1 MIRIL
6 LVDDHAVVRRGVRD
20 ILTEALGKVAF
31 GEASKPSEAMEKLQ
45 AEDWDVV
52 VLDISLPGRG
62 GLDAL
67 REIKRLRPSLPV
79 LVLSMHAEDHYAL
92 RALRAGA
99 AGYVNKESAAEDL
112 SGAVRKVLAGGTHVS
127 TRLAETLAKSLRV
140 DTSRP
145 AHDRLSDRE
154 LEVLRGSGRR
164 QDGQADRR
172 RAGAVGKDGQHLPH
186 ATSREDADAHQRR
199 ADPVRA
205 SRGPGRVDRDVV
217 IGARAALAPRCLAS
231 L

>member
-31 GEASKPSEAMEKLQ
+31 GEASKPSEAIDKLQ

-67 REIKRLRPSLPV
+67 REIKRLRPALPV

-127 TRLAETLAKSLRV
+127 VRLAETLAKILRV
-140 DTSRP
+140 DASRP

-154 LEVLRGSGRR
+154 LEVLRGL
-164 QDGQADRR
+164 
-172 RAGAVGKDGQHLPH
+172 AGGKTVKQIGVDLALSEKTVSTYRTRLLEKMQMHTNAELIQY
-186 ATSREDADAHQRR
+186 ALREGL
-199 ADPVRA
+199 VE
-205 SRGPGRVDRDVV
+205 
-217 IGARAALAPRCLAS
+217 
-231 L
+231 

>member
-31 GEASKPSEAMEKLQ
+31 GEASKPSEAIEKLQ

-67 REIKRLRPSLPV
+67 REIKRLRPALPV

-99 AGYVNKESAAEDL
+99 AGYVNK
-112 SGAVRKVLAGGTHVS
+112 
-127 TRLAETLAKSLRV
+127 
-140 DTSRP
+140 
-145 AHDRLSDRE
+145 
-154 LEVLRGSGRR
+154 
-164 QDGQADRR
+164 
-172 RAGAVGKDGQHLPH
+172 
-186 ATSREDADAHQRR
+186 
-199 ADPVRA
+199 
-205 SRGPGRVDRDVV
+205 
-217 IGARAALAPRCLAS
+217 
-231 L
+231 

>member
-1 MIRIL
+1 MTRIL

-20 ILTEALGKVAF
+20 ILTESLGKVTF
-31 GEASKPSEAMEKLQ
+31 GEASKPSEAIDKLQ

-67 REIKRLRPSLPV
+67 RDIKRLKPAVPV

-99 AGYVNKESAAEDL
+99 AGYVNKDSAAEDL

-127 TRLAETLAKSLRV
+127 VRLAE
-140 DTSRP
+140 TSRP
-145 AHDRLSDRE
+145 AHERLSDRE
-154 LEVLRGSGRR
+154 LEVLR
-164 QDGQADRR
+164 
-172 RAGAVGKDGQHLPH
+172 
-186 ATSREDADAHQRR
+186 
-199 ADPVRA
+199 
-205 SRGPGRVDRDVV
+205 
-217 IGARAALAPRCLAS
+217 ALAAGKTVKEIGVDLS
-231 L
+231 LSEKTVSTYRTRLLEKMQMRTNAELIQYALREGLLD